1 MPTEQIAEMWEELRQ
16 ELLAD
21 GDLDWTPTDAE
32 IQAMYQY
39 VVGCE
44 L

>member
-1 MPTEQIAEMWEELRQ
+1 MPTEQIYEQWEELHN

-21 GDLDWTPTDAE
+21 GELDWTPTDAE
-32 IQAMYQY
+32 IQAMYLAEI
-39 VVGCE
+39 GRE

>member
-1 MPTEQIAEMWEELRQ
+1 MPTEQIYEQWEELRN

-21 GDLDWTPTDAE
+21 GEFDWTPTDAE

-39 VVGCE
+39 AVGCE